1 MKRGAE
7 RAIGVTGGAKREEVA
22 MRGKKVKWGG
32 DESRAAE
39 IGTWLGG
46 EMRVD
51 RRREVERRI
60 RGMEGE
66 TQEEKAIRGTH
77 GGGKRL

>member
-1 MKRGAE
+1 MTRGA
-7 RAIGVTGGAKREEVA
+7 RRQEVE
-22 MRGKKVKWGG
+22 MRGKKVRWGG
-32 DESRAAE
+32 DESKDAE
-39 IGTWLGG
+39 LGTGGG

-60 RGMEGE
+60 KAVEGE

-77 GGGKRL
+77 G

>member
-1 MKRGAE
+1 MK
-7 RAIGVTGGAKREEVA
+7 
-22 MRGKKVKWGG
+22 GKKVRQRG
-32 DESRAAE
+32 DKSIGAES
-39 IGTWLGG
+39 GTRSG

-66 TQEEKAIRGTH
+66 TQEDKAIRGAH